1 MANELCVRLSK
12 LNWNKKKKMLPL
24 SHFQSHTTPTTDQ
37 VMTWMKKHIAGR
49 TSEGQWAL
57 SGPPIGQHT
66 AHNTLVP
73 AVNLLFP
80 GHSLLLFFPC
90 SIVSGVI
97 AAQAGLWV
105 GSSAVK
111 YLSAHPATA
120 KSNVLYSQ
128 SAASSPRSRAA
139 FSTSHTIELRNSQAE
154 QATDDRGENGKGGS
168 GIGRRETWSQAA
180 NKNKP
185 RHTLYHMCLVFLSH
199 ILKIPT
205 KHSCYLLW
213 VTRRICFLLSR

>member
-1 MANELCVRLSK
+1 
-12 LNWNKKKKMLPL
+12 MLPQ

-37 VMTWMKKHIAGR
+37 VMTWMKKHIAER

-57 SGPPIGQHT
+57 SGPPIGKRT
-66 AHNTLVP
+66 AQYTLVP

-80 GHSLLLFFPC
+80 GRSLLLFFPC
-90 SIVSGVI
+90 SIVSGAT
-97 AAQAGLWV
+97 AAQAGPWV

-111 YLSAHPATA
+111 YLSAHPATV

-128 SAASSPRSRAA
+128 SAAGSPRSRAA
-139 FSTSHTIELRNSQAE
+139 FSTSHTIELKHSQAE

-168 GIGRRETWSQAA
+168 GIRERETWSQAA

-185 RHTLYHMCLVFLSH
+185 CHVFISYGY
-199 ILKIPT
+199 
-205 KHSCYLLW
+205 S
-213 VTRRICFLLSR
+213 F